1 LITLT
6 RQDDPAPWLRPH
18 CDTQGLHSYYGRVR
32 QRASNGTQLL
42 ADSAAWSSPSR
53 RPFPAAVSG
62 RAFTCSVRE
71 PGPGSCCLYA
81 GRRLGSK
88 RVSPRLLPRVTA
100 RPWFRRRL

>member
-1 LITLT
+1 LITLI
-6 RQDDPAPWLRPH
+6 RLDGPAPWLRPH
-18 CDTQGLHSYYGRVR
+18 CDTQRLHSYYGRVR

-53 RPFPAAVSG
+53 HHFPAAVSG

-81 GRRLGSK
+81 GRHLGSK

-100 RPWFRRRL
+100 RPWFRRHL